1 MQDRLNDP
9 MGQAII
15 DYAQNGEDGDI
26 FVLSDICEDDVIPV
40 SYLFRSFDEMPKLE
54 QIALGRCSGRVLDIG
69 AAAGMHAGFLE
80 DKGLSVDVIDISKN
94 SIEYLKSK
102 NLNAKQVDF
111 FDYDGIA
118 YDTLLFL
125 MNGIGIAKNLDNLET
140 TLLRAKGML
149 NENGKILCDS
159 SDIKYLYEDNEG
171 GMWVDLNTTY
181 YGNFK
186 FQMKYKDHETEWF
199 EWLYVDFEKL
209 EEAAKNVGMKARKV
223 YEEDDQYLAELTIL

>member
-1 MQDRLNDP
+1 MADRLNDP

-15 DYAQNGEDGDI
+15 DYAQTGKDEDI
-26 FVLSDICEDDVIPV
+26 IVLSDICDDDVIPA
-40 SYLFRSFDEMPKLE
+40 SYLFRSYDEMPKLE
-54 QIALGRCSGRVLDIG
+54 QVALSRCSGRVLDIG
-69 AAAGMHAGFLE
+69 AAAGMHAEYLVNQ
-80 DKGLSVDVIDISKN
+80 GLSVDVIDISKN
-94 SIEYLKSK
+94 SIDYLKTK
-102 NLNAKQVDF
+102 NLSANQIDF
-111 FDYDGIA
+111 FDYKGIA

-125 MNGIGIAKNLDNLET
+125 MNGIGIAKSLEHLEN

-186 FQMKYKDHETEWF
+186 FKMKYKEHETDWF
-199 EWLYVDFEKL
+199 EWLYVDFDKL
-209 EEAAKNVGMKARKV
+209 EETAKNVGLLATKI

>member
-1 MQDRLNDP
+1 MADRLNDP

-15 DYAQNGEDGDI
+15 DYAQTGKDEDI
-26 FVLSDICEDDVIPV
+26 IVLSDICDDDVIPA
-40 SYLFRSFDEMPKLE
+40 SYLFRSYDEMPKLE
-54 QIALGRCSGRVLDIG
+54 QVALSRCSGRVLDIG
-69 AAAGMHAGFLE
+69 AAAGMHAEYLVNQ
-80 DKGLSVDVIDISKN
+80 GLSVDVIDISKN
-94 SIEYLKSK
+94 SIDYLKTK
-102 NLNAKQVDF
+102 NLSANQIDF
-111 FDYDGIA
+111 FDYKGIA

-125 MNGIGIAKNLDNLET
+125 MNGIGIAKSLEHLEN

-186 FQMKYKDHETEWF
+186 FKMKYKEHETGWV
-199 EWLYVDFEKL
+199 EWLYVDFHKPEKT
-209 EEAAKNVGMKARKV
+209 AKNVGLLATKI
-223 YEEDDQYLAELTIL
+223 YEEDDQYLAELTLL

>member
-1 MQDRLNDP
+1 MTNRLNDP

-15 DYAQNGEDGDI
+15 DYAQSKKEQSI
-26 FVLSDICEDDVIPV
+26 VVLSDICEDDIIPV
-40 SYLFRSFDEMPKLE
+40 SYLFRSFEEMPKLE
-54 QIALGRCSGRVLDIG
+54 QVALSNCSGRVLDIG
-69 AAAGMHAGFLE
+69 AAAGMHAEHLVNQGLE
-80 DKGLSVDVIDISKN
+80 VDTIDISKN
-94 SIEYLKSK
+94 SIDYLKSK
-102 NLNAKQVDF
+102 NLNATQIDF
-111 FDYDGIA
+111 FEFNGLA

-125 MNGIGIAKNLDNLET
+125 MNGIGIAKNIDNLES
-140 TLLRAKGML
+140 TLIRAKGML

-209 EEAAKNVGMKARKV
+209 EEAANNVGLKAAKI
-223 YEEDDQYLAELTIL
+223 YEEDDHYLAELTLS